1 MVVEA
6 AMSVTAIKMMIVI
19 ECDGDCDGDV
29 IFNNYSQIDD
39 GGDHASS
46 I

>member
-6 AMSVTAIKMMIVI
+6 ISVTAIKMMIII
-19 ECDGDCDGDV
+19 ECDGDGDGDG

-39 GGDHASS
+39 GGNMKLWRE
-46 I
+46 